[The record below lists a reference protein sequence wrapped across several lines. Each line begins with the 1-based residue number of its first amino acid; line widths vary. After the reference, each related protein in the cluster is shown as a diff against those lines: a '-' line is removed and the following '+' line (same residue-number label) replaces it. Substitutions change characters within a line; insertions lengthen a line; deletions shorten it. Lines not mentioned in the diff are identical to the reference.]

1 MIEFI
6 RLRIANLM
14 LRNANAARTVRRPS
28 DGRFCDC
35 RPSIRR
41 TSDDGSPTAVF
52 AFQNLSYRT
61 SSKLTRSA
69 FSNARQVYFGSGVD
83 VEAGRGVRFLV
94 RPIAAPDPLPAPL
107 AMAAGAE

>member
-1 MIEFI
+1 MT
-6 RLRIANLM
+6 A
-14 LRNANAARTVRRPS
+14 
-28 DGRFCDC
+28 
-35 RPSIRR
+35 
-41 TSDDGSPTAVF
+41 SPTAVF

-107 AMAAGAE
+107 AIAAGAE